1 MLCSLTVQ
9 NSLGETMEVWLQV
22 AKQRELRL
30 IENQHLLKDAPVQ
43 HEAEAL

>member
-1 MLCSLTVQ
+1 MA
-9 NSLGETMEVWLQV
+9 MQV

-43 HEAEAL
+43 YKAAAL